1 MKIWI
6 GYVSCGFGHKK
17 AAEAVYQAFDK
28 QPKPYLF
35 NLLDFMPLFLK
46 LIYERGYA
54 LVVKYFPALWAH
66 LYRSSHN
73 GFLLAGGRFFNFLAA
88 GRFVR
93 YLKREN
99 PDVIISTHFIVSE
112 ISGFLKHKG
121 LIKSR
126 IITVIT
132 DYTVD
137 PVWVSKGV
145 DFYVTACEE
154 VKDMLC
160 GRFGVEESKVFSW
173 GIPLRGDFYRRDFSD
188 VKKKYGIPEGVFTL
202 LLFSSRFGI
211 GPFKTIVDK
220 FRGKFAILAV
230 YGKNPDVGRYLKNI
244 RGAVFLKSFKFKE
257 DVHELMRSADL
268 VVTKAGGLSVSECI
282 ALNKPM
288 VFMKVIPGQEDANA
302 DFVVRNGLG
311 FRPKNL
317 KDLLEVVD
325 KTAGNPDVL
334 KQARGNFA
342 NISFENSAVRIKEL
356 ALLRG
361 KIMGL

>member
-35 NLLDFMPLFLK
+35 NLLNFMPISLK
-46 LIYERGYA
+46 LIYEKGYA
-54 LVVKYFPALWAH
+54 LVVKYCPALWAY
-66 LYRSSHN
+66 LYRFSHN
-73 GFLLAGGRFFNFLAA
+73 SFLLAGGRFFNFLAA

-93 YLKREN
+93 YLKKEN

-132 DYTVD
+132 DYTAN
-137 PVWVSKGV
+137 PVWISKGV
-145 DFYVTACEE
+145 DFYITACEE
-154 VKDMLC
+154 VKDILC
-160 GRFGVEESKVFSW
+160 GRFGIEKEKVFSW
-173 GIPLRGDFYRRDFSD
+173 GIPLRGDFYRKDFSD
-188 VKKKYGIPEGVFTL
+188 MKKKYGIPEGVFTL
-202 LLFSSRFGI
+202 LLFSGRFGI

-220 FRGKFAILAV
+220 FSGKFAILAV
-230 YGKNPDVGRYLKNI
+230 YGKNSAVGRYLKNV
-244 RGAVFLKSFKFKE
+244 RGPLFLRSFKFKE

-268 VVTKAGGLSVSECI
+268 TVTKAGGLSVSECI
-282 ALNKPM
+282 ALKKPM

-317 KDLLEVVD
+317 KGLLGIID
-325 KTAGNPDVL
+325 KISGNPEMLEHTRD
-334 KQARGNFA
+334 NFA
-342 NISFENSAVRIKEL
+342 NISFENSAVRIKKL
-356 ALLRG
+356 ALSEGR
-361 KIMGL
+361 